1 MRTNVPTA
9 LRALRHRRAW
19 RQEDLGRRAGLSRDA
34 VSRVESGQLHGLT
47 VGSLVRLAEAVD
59 ATLSLEM
66 RWQGADLDRLI
77 DRDHAALQN
86 ASAIRLGSFGWIAQA
101 EVSFNHYG
109 DRGRCDL
116 LAWHPATR
124 TVLVVEV
131 KSRLGDVQDTLG
143 RLDVKA
149 RLGALLARQVGWGE
163 PALVVPAL
171 VLPDTRSARRAL
183 MLHESLFRRYG
194 LRGRTALAWLRVPGL
209 TSGVLWFEQSNSDG
223 SRVLNRQR
231 VRKAPPEG

>member
-1 MRTNVPTA
+1 MRTNVPSA
-9 LRALRHRRAW
+9 MRALRHRRAW

-34 VSRVESGQLHGLT
+34 VSRVESGQLRGLT
-47 VGSLVRLAEAVD
+47 LGSLARLVEAVD
-59 ATLSLEM
+59 ATLSVEV

-86 ASAIRLGSFGWIAQA
+86 AAARRLGELGWIARA

-124 TVLVVEV
+124 TILIVEV
-131 KSRLGDVQDTLG
+131 KSRLGDIQDTLG

-149 RLGALLARQVGWGE
+149 RLGGLLAEQVGWGAA
-163 PALVVPAL
+163 ALVVPAF
-171 VLPDTRSARRAL
+171 VLADSWSVRRVL
-183 MLHESLFRRYG
+183 MRHESLFHRYG
-194 LRGRTALAWLRVPGL
+194 VRGRTALAWLRSPQL
-209 TSGVLWFEQSNSDG
+209 ASGIVWFERSDSDEG
-223 SRVLNRQR
+223 RGISRQR
-231 VRKAPPEG
+231 VRKVPPAG